1 MKRRDLIPVIILVFV
16 IGLTACG
23 RNTQSD
29 ADGSFGKAEEE
40 KTETVNEHIDEDK
53 ETVLGYVAA
62 DTGSKDYATLLEEGF
77 GIGFIPH
84 GCDAQF
90 FVPATEDYIIVVEK
104 TEVRENSSPAIFQ
117 TGALYSFD
125 ETGKLV
131 QWVKRVRPGHEYE
144 EMTESEKNSPGSD
157 YTDYPQENIDT
168 YNDSAF
174 GAKVDII
181 LGLLSDMK
189 EDNPEVAFYM
199 SKPFTTAQTIT
210 SLGADPAE
218 IGFSGFKELVLQTR
232 VGEDY
237 YVSREEGNNTES
249 IRNVEIGHTDYENIY
264 QEVRAYHDHHYY
276 KYFVSSFDERGN
288 VSEMVAFYVFDEE
301 SMVEDYL
308 KSQYG
313 AYYDKTEPVSGIVDA
328 SLPPDFKLEETGWR
342 RHENILYK
350 ELTSGSDE
358 KVKWERNAHSEGKNL
373 TFFSMEYL
381 TDSQIE
387 ALGVKHGVNK

>member
-1 MKRRDLIPVIILVFV
+1 MRRRGLISLIILVFV

-53 ETVLGYVAA
+53 DTAIGDFVA
-62 DTGSKDYATLLEEGF
+62 DNGNKEYATLLEEGF

-84 GCDAQF
+84 GCDAEH
-90 FVPATEDYIIVVEK
+90 FVPATEDYIIVVNK
-104 TEVRENSSPAIFQ
+104 MVYRENDHTFQ
-117 TGALYSFD
+117 TECLYSFD
-125 ETGKLV
+125 EAGKLV
-131 QWVKRVRPGHEYE
+131 QMVKRERPGREYE
-144 EMTESEKNSPGSD
+144 EMTESEKNSQDSN
-157 YTDYPQENIDT
+157 YLVYPQENIDT

-199 SKPFTTAQTIT
+199 SKPLTTAQTIT

-218 IGFSGFKELVLQTR
+218 MGFSGFKELVMQTR

-237 YVSREEGNNTES
+237 YVSREEGSNSES
-249 IRNVEIGHTDYENIY
+249 LTNFEIGHTDHENIY
-264 QEVRAYHDHHYY
+264 QQVRGYHDHHYY
-276 KYFVSSFDERGN
+276 RYYVYSFDEKGN
-288 VSEMVAFYVFDEE
+288 VSALNTFYVFDEE

-313 AYYDKTEPVSGIVDA
+313 AYYDGTEPVPGIVDA
-328 SLPPDFKLEETGWR
+328 TLPPDFKLEDTGWSR
-342 RHENILYK
+342 SDNILYK
-350 ELTSGSDE
+350 ELTPGSDE
-358 KVKWERNAHSEGKNL
+358 KVKWARSAYSEGNNL
-373 TFFSMEYL
+373 TYFSMEYL
-381 TDSQIE
+381 TEEQIE
-387 ALGVKHGVNK
+387 ALGAKVGVNK